1 MTPGY
6 ETVTLVVRGND
17 CQAGPPKPAEDIVK
31 FYSELTDAAQRK
43 GHTVS
48 FNSMSSYSQ
57 RKGEK
62 LQEKIHSVNASLVA
76 TSNDKQGITFV
87 DMTHTFHLA
96 DGSINDGYNARWS
109 SYNKNCNE
117 KNGC

>member
-6 ETVTLVVRGND
+6 ENVTLVVRGND

-48 FNSMSSYSQ
+48 ENI
-57 RKGEK
+57 
-62 LQEKIHSVNASLVA
+62 QEKIHSVNAGLVA

-87 DMTHTFHLA
+87 DMTHIFHLV
-96 DGSINDGYNARWS
+96 DGSINDGCNARWS

-117 KNGC
+117 KKWLLN

>member
-17 CQAGPPKPAEDIVK
+17 CQAGPPKPAKDIVK
-31 FYSELTDAAQRK
+31 FYSKLTDAAQR
-43 GHTVS
+43 S
-48 FNSMSSYSQ
+48 YCFYQQYMSYSQ

-62 LQEKIHSVNASLVA
+62 LQEKIHSVNAGLVA

-87 DMTHTFHLA
+87 DMTHTFHLV
-96 DGSINDGYNARWS
+96 DGSTNDGYNARWS